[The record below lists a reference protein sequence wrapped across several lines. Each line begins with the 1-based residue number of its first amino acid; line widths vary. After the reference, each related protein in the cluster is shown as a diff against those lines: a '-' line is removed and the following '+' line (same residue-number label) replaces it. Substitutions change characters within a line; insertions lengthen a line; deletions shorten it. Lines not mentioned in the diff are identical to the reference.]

1 MQVLIED
8 IVIKDR
14 VRTEIGDLKPLM
26 ESMRLH
32 GQLNPITLSGEN
44 ELIAGHRRTLAAREL
59 GWKFVEA
66 HIVERASEVEKL
78 QLELEENVHRK
89 DFSPEELLAGY
100 RRLDKLLHPTIGRRI
115 GTALKCF
122 FGKIFRRKPKNNTV
136 PAPQAQPEQENGAST
151 LRPAN
156 APDNPAP
163 KTDTNPQ
170 TDQRPPTA
178 EKESDVIG
186 SQFGI

>member
-14 VRTEIGDLKPLM
+14 VRTDIGDLKPLM
-26 ESMRLH
+26 ESMRKH
-32 GQLNPITLSGEN
+32 GQLNPVTLSREN

-59 GWKFVEA
+59 GWKYIEA
-66 HIVERASEVEKL
+66 HIVERTSEVEKL

-100 RRLDKLLHPTIGRRI
+100 RRLDKLLHPTIGQRI
-115 GTALKCF
+115 GNAVRAL
-122 FGKIFRRKPKNNTV
+122 FGKIFGRKKKPQAASTPAEATV
-136 PAPQAQPEQENGAST
+136 PEMPEKTAKAAPPK
-151 LRPAN
+151 PA
-156 APDNPAP
+156 
-163 KTDTNPQ
+163 
-170 TDQRPPTA
+170 TA
-178 EKESDVIG
+178 EDKESDVIG